1 MLSFAWLLLF
11 LGGGVYLAYQR
22 IDLRTSTVAANV
34 AVAAYSVYTFAGHGS
49 WIYMLLLWI
58 ALAALIVPN
67 LVNLSISEASRVRM
81 LTTETELRE
90 EREKTPN
97 LLCNRCGA
105 AIGNNAS
112 TCVSCGADSFV
123 RATYEAGEAPIKWNG
138 CLAAAGGFGIAGALA
153 IFGLL
158 FAFAFA
164 LGWLNDHVLCMF
176 STGSCKW

>member
-22 IDLRTSTVAANV
+22 IDLRTSTVAAVV

-90 EREKTPN
+90 QSEKTPN
-97 LLCNRCGA
+97 MLCNRCGA

-123 RATYEAGEAPIKWNG
+123 RATYEAGEAPKKRNG
-138 CLAAAGGFGIAGALA
+138 CLAAAGGLGIAVVLA
-153 IFGLL
+153 IFGL
-158 FAFAFA
+158 FFVFVFG

-176 STGSCKW
+176 STGSCKR